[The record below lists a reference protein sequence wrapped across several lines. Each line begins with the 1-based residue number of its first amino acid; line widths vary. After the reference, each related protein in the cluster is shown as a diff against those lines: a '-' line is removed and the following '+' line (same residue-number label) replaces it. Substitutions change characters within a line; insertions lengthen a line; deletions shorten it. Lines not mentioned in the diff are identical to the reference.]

1 LEYEKKLKG
10 ATSGSEEPASTDDEE
25 EWGRRRRMLDEV
37 PSDAEAD
44 EQEST
49 VVMQEAEALDKAME
63 DRIVARKSSTS
74 SITSTGSGVGMG
86 AAWRNRYGPT
96 RKRAESVASNM
107 TTGSV
112 ISEDLVEEDEEEE
125 LLGIGGGFDDDE
137 RRRSIST
144 ETTDSSTSN
153 SPDDEPDSTSQHL
166 TPPVSRPLAIRP
178 PPSAP
183 VWKTSFDVPPTPATA
198 VRSTF
203 NLPPRAALK
212 PKRRPPPIAVLP
224 PVPSSPITAA
234 DLMPPSGKPLK
245 LPIIHRSITLPVRAR
260 TESKKLVPP
269 PLHIRNGVLR
279 SSSTSTIIQDSSFVS
294 TPSQTLFVF
303 PPSPTSTLTTR
314 TPSTMT
320 LTGAHVPF
328 PSLATPRVST
338 FRSHG
343 RTKSFIGLGTSPAPT
358 TAFSKV
364 DVRGYVAI
372 E

>member
-1 LEYEKKLKG
+1 MEYEKKLKG
-10 ATSGSEEPASTDDEE
+10 ASSGSEDLALTDEEE
-25 EWGRRRRMLDEV
+25 EWGRRRRMLDET

-44 EQEST
+44 EREST
-49 VVMQEAEALDKAME
+49 VVMHEAEALDKAME
-63 DRIVARKSSTS
+63 DRIVARKSSAS

-86 AAWRNRYGPT
+86 AVWRNRYGPT

-125 LLGIGGGFDDDE
+125 LLGIGGGFGDEE

-144 ETTDSSTSN
+144 ETTDSSVSN
-153 SPDDEPDSTSQHL
+153 SPDDDPDLTTQHL
-166 TPPVSRPLAIRP
+166 TPPASRPVASHP

-183 VWKTSFDVPPTPATA
+183 VWKSSFDIPPAPATA
-198 VRSTF
+198 IRSTF
-203 NLPPRAALK
+203 SLPTRAALK

-224 PVPSSPITAA
+224 PVPSSPITPA
-234 DLMPPSGKPLK
+234 DSMPPFTKPLK
-245 LPIIHRSITLPVRAR
+245 PPIIHRASTLPVRVR

-269 PLHIRNGVLR
+269 PLHIRKSGLR
-279 SSSTSTIIQDSSFVS
+279 NSSTTTVIQDSSFVS

-303 PPSPTSTLTTR
+303 PPSPTSTLVTR

-320 LTGAHVPF
+320 LTGAHIPF

-343 RTKSFIGLGTSPAPT
+343 RTKSFIGLGAGPAPT
-358 TAFSKV
+358 IAFSKV
-364 DVRGYVAI
+364 DARGYVAI